1 MLALELEV
9 PCIRMQIEIETFAK
23 KKTGSNLLKLRQR
36 EYPEVDLEESFAEM
50 KSLQMLREELW
61 PSNLSLC
68 NSLLLCCAA
77 VRWLVG
83 ITLQRHYRYYCSMI
97 FSTLVVMQFIAVK
110 MAGLSSIA
118 ELSNKARILCKWK

>member
-1 MLALELEV
+1 
-9 PCIRMQIEIETFAK
+9 MQIAIETCAK
-23 KKTGSNLLKLRQR
+23 KKNRIKSFKVVTKRI
-36 EYPEVDLEESFAEM
+36 YPEVDLEESFAEM
-50 KSLQMLREELW
+50 KSLQMLREELR
-61 PSNLSLC
+61 PSNISLC

-77 VRWLVG
+77 VRWLVVRN
-83 ITLQRHYRYYCSMI
+83 LEQHYRYYCSMI